1 MSVSTQQ
8 GSASASTVE
17 AVPQVVPSDKLELL
31 TDHFLG
37 NYYESQFR
45 NYLSLSEGGSDV
57 TVLNPVPQNG
67 EVEVHDILQ
76 GAFDLV

>member
-8 GSASASTVE
+8 GSASTVE
-17 AVPQVVPSDKLELL
+17 AVPQAAPSDKLELL
-31 TDHFLG
+31 TDPFLD

-45 NYLSLSEGGSDV
+45 SYLSLAEGGPDG
-57 TVLNPVPQNG
+57 TAMNPVPQNG

-76 GAFDLV
+76 RAFNLV